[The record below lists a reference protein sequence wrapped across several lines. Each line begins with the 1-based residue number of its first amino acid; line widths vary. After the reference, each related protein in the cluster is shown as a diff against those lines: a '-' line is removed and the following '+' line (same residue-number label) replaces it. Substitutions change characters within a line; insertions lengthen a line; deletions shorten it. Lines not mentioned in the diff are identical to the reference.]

1 MDKMT
6 ANEAQEIE
14 RAATDP
20 ADTRGTSLEP
30 GSLADV
36 YAEMSKRA
44 TAEAVRIG
52 VEVGTKA
59 AEKRL
64 EEGKKEQAKG
74 RYDRRVRNTRYLL
87 ANYRNL
93 KDHVKGAVYS
103 GRKVNESAID
113 ILDGLDGFE
122 YEENYYIESIKQSQ
136 QRTLI
141 ILTHI
146 EEMLNLWRIS
156 CEQSQKPED
165 LRRYRVVYA
174 AYIDPEKK
182 TVEEISQENGIEKG
196 TYYKDLKKAM
206 KPLSALIFGIDG
218 MRLA

>member
-30 GSLADV
+30 GSLAEV

-52 VEVGTKA
+52 VEVGTRA

-93 KDHVKGAVYS
+93 TV
-103 GRKVNESAID
+103 
-113 ILDGLDGFE
+113 
-122 YEENYYIESIKQSQ
+122 
-136 QRTLI
+136 
-141 ILTHI
+141 
-146 EEMLNLWRIS
+146 
-156 CEQSQKPED
+156 
-165 LRRYRVVYA
+165 A
-174 AYIDPEKK
+174 A
-182 TVEEISQENGIEKG
+182 
-196 TYYKDLKKAM
+196 
-206 KPLSALIFGIDG
+206 
-218 MRLA
+218 R

>member
-6 ANEAQEIE
+6 ANETKEIE
-14 RAATDP
+14 KDAMGCDRGE
-20 ADTRGTSLEP
+20 GTSMEP
-30 GSLADV
+30 GSLAEV

-52 VEVGTKA
+52 VEVGTKV

-64 EEGKKEQAKG
+64 EEGQKEQAKG

-93 KDHVKGAVYS
+93 KDHVKGAVFS
-103 GRKVNESAID
+103 GRRVNESAID
-113 ILDGLDGFE
+113 ILDGLDGFK
-122 YEENYYIESIKQSQ
+122 YEENYYIQSIKQSQ

-156 CEQSQKPED
+156 CEQSQKPEEM
-165 LRRYRVVYA
+165 RRYRVVYA